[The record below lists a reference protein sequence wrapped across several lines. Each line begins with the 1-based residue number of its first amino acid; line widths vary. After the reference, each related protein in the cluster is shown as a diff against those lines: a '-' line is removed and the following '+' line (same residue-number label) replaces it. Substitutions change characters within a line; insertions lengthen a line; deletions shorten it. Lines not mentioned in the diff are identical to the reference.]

1 MNQNRAGNLFHYV
14 ILLAFV
20 SCASAV
26 GAQGKADSEKLGKV
40 QFPVSC
46 STEAQTQ
53 FNRAVAL
60 LHSFWL
66 DEAAKAFAA
75 IAQADPSCAMAHWG
89 TAMTLFGNPF
99 TWPLSGKALPDG
111 WAAVE
116 KAKAAQATTQRER
129 DYIGAVE
136 TFYKDWDKVE
146 HRTRALAYVQAMEEL
161 TQRYPEDTE
170 ASVFYALALDVTALP
185 TDKTYANQLKAA
197 KILEKVFAAQ
207 PDHPGVAHYLIH
219 SYDFPPIAAQGLTA
233 ARQYA
238 NIAPSAPHALHM
250 PSHIFTRRGL
260 WEESIEMNRRSAA
273 TSKSHFDSLHAMD
286 YLEYAYLQGARD
298 RDAKRVLDEIAALKK
313 VDQEHLITAY
323 ALAAIPARYALER
336 GRWADAARLLPYP
349 NERDFSWVNFPQG
362 MAISVYARALGAA
375 RSGNASAV
383 REEIERLQRLR
394 EAMIEAKI
402 GYWAQQADIQI
413 KVASAW
419 AAFAAGKKQEA
430 LKLMREGAD
439 MEDASEKHPVTP
451 GYILPARELLGEMLL
466 ELKQPAL
473 ALKEFE
479 ASHKVDPN
487 RFRGLYGAAR
497 AAELSGDHKKA
508 RAFYEKLVVICAKA
522 DTERPELLKAKAFV
536 TKK

>member
-1 MNQNRAGNLFHYV
+1 MKPNKLFLVVSLIALVYASLGRTQERAT
-14 ILLAFV
+14 
-20 SCASAV
+20 
-26 GAQGKADSEKLGKV
+26 EKLGKV
-40 QFPVSC
+40 HFPVSC
-46 STEAQTQ
+46 SAAAQEQ
-53 FNRAVAL
+53 FDRAVAL

-66 DEAAKAFAA
+66 DEAAKAFAT
-75 IAQADPSCAMAHWG
+75 IAQADPGCAMAHWG

-111 WAAVE
+111 WAAVQ
-116 KAKAAQATTQRER
+116 KAQAAQAKTQRER

-136 TFYKDWDKVE
+136 AFYKDWDKVD
-146 HRTRALAYVQAMEEL
+146 HRSRALAYVKAMEEL
-161 TQRYPEDTE
+161 AQRYPEDTE

-185 TDKTYANQLKAA
+185 TDKSYANQLKAA
-197 KILEKVFAAQ
+197 KILEKVFAEQ

-233 ARQYA
+233 ARRYA
-238 NIAPSAPHALHM
+238 SIAPSAPHALHM
-250 PSHIFTRRGL
+250 PSHIFTRQGL
-260 WEESIEMNRRSAA
+260 WEESIETNRRSAA
-273 TSKSHFDSLHAMD
+273 ASKSHFDSLHAMD
-286 YLEYAYLQGARD
+286 YLEYAYLQGAQD
-298 RDAKRVLDEIAALKK
+298 RDAKRVLDEVAAIKK
-313 VDQEHLITAY
+313 VDREHFVTAY

-336 GRWADAARLLPYP
+336 GRWVDAAALLPYP
-349 NERDFSWVNFPQG
+349 NEKDFPWGSFPQG

-375 RSGNASAV
+375 RSGNAPAV
-383 REEIERLQRLR
+383 REEIERLRRLR
-394 EAMIEAKI
+394 EAMIEAKVV
-402 GYWAQQADIQI
+402 YWAQQADIQI

-419 AAFAAGKKQEA
+419 AAFAEGNKQEA

-451 GYILPARELLGEMLL
+451 GHVLPARELLGEMLL

-479 ASHKVDPN
+479 ASHIVEPN

-508 RAFYEKLVVICAKA
+508 RTFYEKLVVVCAKA
-522 DTERPELLKAKAFV
+522 DTERPELLKAKTFL